1 MPGNEGTES
10 EKPLYP
16 SPKVAWFACTVL
28 FLGCTLAFMDRAVI
42 SLFVIPIQRDLH
54 ISDTQISL
62 LVGFAFG
69 AFNALF
75 GLPVARWIDGG
86 RRRTIAAIG
95 IAVWSVAASSCG
107 LAAHFW
113 QLFLGRVGVGA
124 GEASVTPA
132 GVSLLADFFPPSRRG
147 VPMGLFYAGV
157 FVGGACA
164 LILGGLL
171 WRSLGDRQV
180 VLPFVG
186 PLHSWQVVLIL
197 VGALGLLVAPLT
209 MMIPEPE
216 RLDGGRRAVT
226 GNLPLAA
233 VVQYYKTH
241 ARTLVGHNVGFCLQ
255 NFALHAAAAWLP
267 TLLVRTVGWSIAKAG
282 ATVGMMTLILGP
294 IGTATAGMLV
304 DAVARRGRTDGKL
317 LVSIGAAG
325 MCALASVMIALN
337 PTPGLIVVALGFF
350 MFFSTFSLPLAPGA
364 LQEIMP
370 NAMRGQATA
379 VYVGVTNLVGGGI
392 AATAVAVL
400 TDFVFHDKAK
410 LHVSFG
416 LVGAIV
422 CILAALTLTSTLRAF
437 RITVGEHQAI
447 QRNSGVSS
455 EYC

>member
-1 MPGNEGTES
+1 VVRVHS
-10 EKPLYP
+10 
-16 SPKVAWFACTVL
+16 AL
-28 FLGCTLAFMDRAVI
+28 FG
-42 SLFVIPIQRDLH
+42 LH
-54 ISDTQISL
+54 AGLHGS
-62 LVGFAFG
+62 GFAFA

-132 GVSLLADFFPPSRRG
+132 GVSLLADFFPPTRRG
-147 VPMGLFYAGV
+147 VPMGLFYAGIYI
-157 FVGGACA
+157 GGACA

-171 WRSLGDRQV
+171 WRSIGDRQI
-180 VLPFVG
+180 VLPLVG

-197 VGALGLLVAPLT
+197 VGALGLFVAPITL
-209 MMIPEPE
+209 MIPEPQ
-216 RLDGGRRAVT
+216 RLDGARRAVK
-226 GNLPLAA
+226 GNVPLAS

-282 ATVGMMTLILGP
+282 TTVGMMTLILGP
-294 IGTATAGMLV
+294 LGTATAGLLV
-304 DAVARRGRTDGKL
+304 DAIARRGRTDGKL
-317 LVSIGAAG
+317 LVSIGAAA

-337 PTPGLIVVALGFF
+337 PTPGLMVVALGFF
-350 MFFSTFSLPLAPGA
+350 MFFSTFGLPLAPGA

-370 NAMRGQATA
+370 NAMRGHATA
-379 VYVGVTNLVGGGI
+379 VYVGLTNLVGGGL

-416 LVGAIV
+416 LVGVIV
-422 CILAALTLTSTLRAF
+422 CLLAALLLTSTLRTF
-437 RITVGEHQAI
+437 RITVAEHQTI
-447 QRNSGVSS
+447 QRASGVSP